1 MPHAIAPIDN
11 PTVVVAEHDGISAKG
26 KSAHPTVAPA
36 TPAEADV
43 ATSRTGRSSL
53 SRDETSAATADAGR
67 SSRSPFRSLS
77 RSRGENES
85 RSRSASRVRG
95 LSRIRETIKE
105 IVEDPFWKKSE
116 QDDEIRDLSPTNS
129 TSIPPSTSGSRAP
142 SRSGSRAGR
151 SPLAGGQS
159 GSRPSSRSQSR
170 VRAVIDTLA
179 GMGGGNVPYGRTVDD
194 VAPRE
199 PVPALGRGAEE
210 SSATEE
216 RRGRQ

>member
-11 PTVVVAEHDGISAKG
+11 PTVVVAEHDALSVKG
-26 KSAHPTVAPA
+26 KTAAIPA
-36 TPAEADV
+36 ASPADADV
-43 ATSRTGRSSL
+43 ATSRIGRSSL
-53 SRDETSAATADAGR
+53 SRDETSAAAADAGR

-77 RSRGENES
+77 RSRGEDES
-85 RSRSASRVRG
+85 RSRSGSRVRG
-95 LSRIRETIKE
+95 LSRIRETIRE

-116 QDDEIRDLSPTNS
+116 QDDEIRDLSPTKS
-129 TSIPPSTSGSRAP
+129 TSNPPSAPGSRAP
-142 SRSGSRAGR
+142 SRSASRAGR

-159 GSRPSSRSQSR
+159 GSRASSRSQSR

-194 VAPRE
+194 IAPRE

-210 SSATEE
+210 STATEE